1 MPFTIDTAQ
10 LVFLMTL
17 KNYIL
22 NVTDNAELLDEA
34 QTVVKTFTLTS
45 DDISVYASGS
55 TAIIRIHILD
65 TSNDVYNFRYVRVK
79 FATTPGG
86 TEQVGIL
93 HELAQTYSKGAS
105 QSVEIYIYT
114 GIAGCI

>member
-1 MPFTIDTAQ
+1 MPFTMTAAQ
-10 LVFLMTL
+10 IVFLTTL

-22 NVTDNAELLDEA
+22 NVTNNVELLDEG
-34 QTVVKTFTLTS
+34 QNVVKTFQLTS
-45 DDISVYASGS
+45 DDISVYGSGD

-65 TSNDVYNFRYVRVK
+65 TSNDVYSFRYVRVK
-79 FATTPGG
+79 FATAPGAS
-86 TEQVGIL
+86 EEIGIL
-93 HELAQTYSKGAS
+93 HELAQTYSKGAN